1 MFRLHQIKEKII
13 KNFLLENGR
22 IPTDIELEKILKN
35 MQMYAPTTV
44 PMVPEKDALSNSD
57 FIKTT
62 LQDLVVDRDDINK
75 LTEELNEKA
84 DRIQK
89 STIDESNMI
98 IDRASSILTKYK
110 DNDFKTIYN
119 EVPILPDGA
128 DVYNY
133 YVAGPAPYFEEPLP
147 GEIPS
152 YSSQYIDLDSYN
164 VRAGKEGISL
174 VRSAEEVL
182 MASMKITSYSAGDPV
197 FLQTINEVNPISITV
212 RGTAD
217 QKKGINITFD
227 IPSSTKISTLE
238 LDADSAQVEVW
249 VDGDNLLSK
258 SIDGKTTLIIGK
270 EISDSLILRLY
281 STESIVP
288 ILIRNIKITKDVL
301 GIGNYTSGR
310 YVSLD
315 LEVSSDYGDL
325 LFKPD
330 EYTPDKTSISWEY
343 SAERLYWKALNKD
356 EDGKYLPIDW
366 NSKDHPAAD
375 NTLVIESDANDIL
388 TSLFTISEDDPN
400 GIKVKM
406 GKDAILFSTPELLG
420 YYAFTT
426 YLTPIMDS
434 GYTLSIYNPL
444 LSGETRLIDT
454 INVSSEGFGY
464 SAPAGET
471 ISVDL
476 PAGTHKVELVL
487 KQTDDFN
494 LDEYSYD
501 SKGIL
506 KVLSE
511 DFLVD
516 FSLLFTED
524 IYGQTVD
531 VAIQPYSL
539 TQTSVSKLNHH
550 STQELLDRFVL
561 DAQNRV
567 LVSTLFPGSLYDIV
581 LLTDTYNTTS
591 PLLIPNELH
600 YFSGDGNS
608 AWEVDMYH
616 TPTGDVTFNDDQST
630 STPSGA
636 TVTVPSSKVD
646 TTKVEDYVEFLEYSG
661 EDAIAE
667 FTLTEIPT
675 AWADTNI
682 IADNLNTDSE
692 LLAGGT
698 STETITFA
706 ANEATPAAQELTY
719 FPIISTITLVPSE
732 GDTDAYTYVYD
743 PSNNKITATREDD
756 TAGIIDISLVY
767 DYASPQDDDVELL
780 VHNIAEELTVLYG
793 GKITLTREPTT
804 ASAITVTFGTTSTGS
819 PYTATLADG
828 YWSVADVTNTGAEEG
843 DKVFVEY
850 QITSTSTLDGK
861 TLTISNLPVNA
872 TTKKSYTDAATIT
885 NPVADSELVLTHPAY
900 DNAAISDVTIT
911 VNDIVKW
918 DGSAGLTPTLLG
930 NLLTVDL
937 SSLET
942 DPQEPLSVYITY
954 LSYEHEEP
962 YKLRVEYD
970 YYGKEPYTFSYTFN
984 QVIPADMATVY
995 SNSTMYNNFYDIS
1008 YYTSEGACYVSSAD
1022 GETTEFTPD
1031 YLTKIACEAADGSW
1045 HTSLFLKAEL
1055 DSNGKDTPIIRRLRF
1070 DRQ

>member
-22 IPTDIELEKILKN
+22 IPTDIELAEILKN

-89 STIDESNMI
+89 STMDESNII

-119 EVPILPDGA
+119 EIPLLPDGA

-133 YVAGPAPYFEEPLP
+133 YTLGPAPYFEESLP
-147 GEIPS
+147 GEIPA

-197 FLQTINEVNPISITV
+197 FLQTITEVNPISITV

-249 VDGDNLLSK
+249 VDGDNILSK

-270 EISDSLILRLY
+270 EVSDSLILRLY

-301 GIGNYTSGR
+301 GLGNYTSGR

-330 EYTPDKTSISWEY
+330 EYIPDKTSISWEY
-343 SAERLYWKALNKD
+343 SAERLYWKALSKD

-366 NSKDHPAAD
+366 NSKDHPAED
-375 NTLVIESDANDIL
+375 NTIVIDSIEGTIL
-388 TSLFTISEDDPN
+388 TSLFNISEDDPN

-434 GYTLSIYNPL
+434 GYTLSIYNPIIP
-444 LSGETRLIDT
+444 GEARLIDT

-524 IYGQTVD
+524 IYGQTVN

-567 LVSTLFPGSLYDIV
+567 LVSTLSPGSLYDIV
-581 LLTDTYNTTS
+581 LLSDTYDTTS

-600 YFSGDGNS
+600 YFSGDGGS
-608 AWEVDMYH
+608 DWEVDMYH
-616 TPTGDVTFNDDQST
+616 IPTGDVTFNDDAST
-630 STPSGA
+630 VSNSGA
-636 TVTVPSSKVD
+636 TVTVPSSKVA
-646 TTKVEDYVEFLEYSG
+646 TTIVEDYAEFLDYSG

-667 FTLTEIPT
+667 FTLTETPI
-675 AWADTNI
+675 AWATATNI

-698 STETITFA
+698 STETITFGIG
-706 ANEATPAAQELTY
+706 NTESTPTAVELDY
-719 FPIISTITLVPSE
+719 LPIVSTITLVPGA
-732 GDTDAYTYVYD
+732 GDADTYTYTY
-743 PSNNKITATREDD
+743 SSTTNKITVERSATG
-756 TAGIIDISLVY
+756 AAVDISLVY
-767 DYASPQDDDVELL
+767 DYKAPQDDGL
-780 VHNIAEELTVLYG
+780 VHNIAEELTVLYL
-793 GKITLTREPTT
+793 GKIILTREPTAPT
-804 ASAITVTFGTTSTGS
+804 EITVTFDNTS
-819 PYTATLADG
+819 ATHIAALADG
-828 YWSVADVTNTGAEEG
+828 YWSIADVTNTGAAEG

-850 QITSTSTLDGK
+850 QITSTSTLSGK
-861 TLTISNLPVNA
+861 TLTISNLPVNV

-885 NPVADSELVLTHPAY
+885 APVAASELVLTHPVY
-900 DNAAISDVTIT
+900 DNAATSDVTIT
-911 VNDIVKW
+911 VNGTSFW
-918 DGSAGLTPTLLG
+918 DGSSGVSPTLLG
-930 NLLTVDL
+930 NILTVNL
-937 SSLET
+937 STLVT

-970 YYGKEPYTFSYTFN
+970 YYGKWPYTFSYTFN
-984 QVIPADMATVY
+984 QVVPADMDTVY

-1008 YYTSEGACYVSSAD
+1008 YYTSEGACYILSAD
-1022 GETTEFTPD
+1022 GETREFTLD
-1031 YLTKIACEAADGSW
+1031 YLTKIACEAAEGSW

-1055 DSNGKDTPIIRRLRF
+1055 DSDGKDTPIIRRLRF